1 MGFMSLNN
9 GRSDRSDR
17 SDNMGEGDI
26 PLAQVYTSSSTGARR
41 QNQTLQDMTPERSM
55 SMEEKSGLFHRK
67 SKSSAAAAPG
77 GRRKMVKGLAE
88 NGRKGTFGEEGG
100 VNAMGRLYN
109 KIIGFSVITRY
120 LVYIAPVAIVLAVP
134 LIVIPLTGHYEDK
147 RIGGTKAEGAPR
159 LFDLFLWIEI
169 SWLCL
174 WAGKIVSHFL
184 PHAFMFLCGV
194 VSVGTRKY
202 ATVLRSL
209 EIPFSLFFWALASW
223 LVFRFKFQV
232 GGGDNIEWVHVI
244 VRILGSLFV
253 SSCVFLG
260 EKAIIQLVSITYH
273 QRSFANRIK
282 DSKREVYLL
291 GLMFEASR
299 TLFPMYCR
307 EFAEEDYIIND
318 SIELM
323 LGKRRGRNGH
333 KKSGSV
339 TPLNLIGE
347 AAGGIGRVGG
357 KITSVFGNFASEITG
372 KQVFNPNSS
381 HSVVVEALEKLQTSE
396 ALARRIWMSFV
407 VEGKDS
413 LYPEDV
419 IEVLGPTLKEEAE
432 ECFEAIDADQN
443 GDISLDEMVRKVV
456 EVGKERKAIGNSMK
470 DIGQAL
476 AVLDSILL
484 FLVVLIVVF
493 IFLSFFNSSFM
504 TTLASAGTALLS
516 MSFAF
521 SVTCQELLGSCIFLF
536 VKHPYD
542 VGDRVDIS
550 DVHLIVEKI
559 SLLYTVFTRIDTMK
573 IVQTP
578 NIIINNLWIEN
589 VTRSKAM
596 KETVELNISYD
607 TSFED
612 IELLRMEMEKFVRH
626 PDNSRDFQPDFSIG
640 VGSVNNCD
648 KLTLNITIKHKSNW
662 HNEQV
667 RATRRSKFTCALA
680 LACKKIPIYGPG
692 AGGEALGGPTNP
704 TYSVAV
710 NDEFAAQAR
719 AKAAETTDAGRLV
732 PKNAKSGD
740 DSPEAQHKDEQ
751 AAVTELTAQP
761 PLSGMDA
768 NFGYNRDALEERTD
782 STSTALN
789 YRDDSAERLRTD
801 NIETMRT
808 DLVKRA
814 STRGRRRAGDGI
826 SAVSLNGSN
835 PGLVV
840 THDGDS
846 QATVRSLR
854 QRSFDVESQTGG
866 SSYLGG
872 LGIAPS
878 QSPYGGGGA
887 PAAASQSYSIYPQHS
902 PNYSIPGPSSSSSN
916 PSVPQ
921 VSLPPSV
928 VTTGPEGLAT
938 TSEEGRTLSPTS
950 PTSPTLYGA
959 RRRGASVSQALEERE
974 RQEQLQKLQ
983 LQQQKQG

>member
-17 SDNMGEGDI
+17 SDTLGEGDI
-26 PLAQVYTSSSTGARR
+26 PLAQVNTSSSTGARR
-41 QNQTLQDMTPERSM
+41 HNQTLPDMSPEPSQ
-55 SMEEKSGLFHRK
+55 SVEEKSGLFHRK
-67 SKSSAAAAPG
+67 SKNSGVAPPG
-77 GRRKMVKGLAE
+77 GRRKMVTPLKDQ
-88 NGRKGTFGEEGG
+88 GRKGTFGEEGG
-100 VNAMGRLYN
+100 LNAMGRLYN

-120 LVYIAPVAIVLAVP
+120 LVYIAPVAIILAVP
-134 LIVIPLTGHYEDK
+134 LIVIPITGNYNES
-147 RIGGTKAEGAPR
+147 RVGGSVADGAPK

-174 WAGKIVSHFL
+174 WGGKIVSHFL

-202 ATVLRSL
+202 ATVLKSL

-223 LVFRFKFQV
+223 LVFRFKF
-232 GGGDNIEWVHVI
+232 GSDDKFEWVYVI

-282 DSKREVYLL
+282 DSKREIYLL

-318 SIELM
+318 SIEMM
-323 LGKRRGRNGH
+323 LGRKNRHGRGH

-381 HSVVVEALEKLQTSE
+381 HSVVLEALEKLQTSE

-407 VEGKDS
+407 VEGKDA
-413 LYPEDV
+413 LYQEDV
-419 IEVLGPTLKEEAE
+419 IEVLGPALKEEAE
-432 ECFEAIDADQN
+432 ECFEAVDADQN

-484 FLVVLIVVF
+484 FCVVLIVVF
-493 IFLSFFNSSFM
+493 IFLSFFNSSFV

-516 MSFAF
+516 LSFAF
-521 SVTCQELLGSCIFLF
+521 SVTCQEFLGSCIFLF

-550 DVHLIVEKI
+550 DEQLIVEKI
-559 SLLYTVFTRIDTMK
+559 SLLYTVFTRIDNMK

-578 NIIINNLWIEN
+578 NIIVNNLWIEN

-596 KETVELNISYD
+596 KETIELNISFD

-612 IELLRMEMEKFVRH
+612 IELLRLEMEKFVRH
-626 PDNSRDFQPDFSIG
+626 PDNARDFQPDFSIG
-640 VGSVNNCD
+640 IGSVNNCD
-648 KLTLNITIKHKSNW
+648 KLTLQIVVKHKSNW
-662 HNEQV
+662 HNETV
-667 RATRRSKFTCALA
+667 RATRRSKFICALA

-692 AGGEALGGPTNP
+692 GGGETLGGPNNP
-704 TYSVAV
+704 TYSVSV
-710 NDEFAAQAR
+710 DDGFASKAR
-719 AKAAETTDAGRLV
+719 EKAAAATDAGRLV
-732 PKNAKSGD
+732 PKIAKDGD
-740 DSPEAQHKDEQ
+740 TPAAQQKNEQEA
-751 AAVTELTAQP
+751 VSELTAKP
-761 PLSGMDA
+761 PLADMDN

-782 STSTALN
+782 SNSTALN
-789 YRDDSAERLRTD
+789 SRDGSTERLRTD
-801 NIETMRT
+801 NIETMRQ
-808 DLVKRA
+808 DLLKRA
-814 STRGRRRAGDGI
+814 STRGRRKAGDGV
-826 SAVSLNGSN
+826 SAVSLNESS
-835 PGLVV
+835 PGLMV
-840 THDGDS
+840 TQYDGDS
-846 QATVRSLR
+846 QATIRSQR
-854 QRSFDVESQTGG
+854 QRSFDVESQTGVMGSPYNTGLGVTG
-866 SSYLGG
+866 SSGYGHG
-872 LGIAPS
+872 PAVSPS
-878 QSPYGGGGA
+878 VA
-887 PAAASQSYSIYPQHS
+887 AAASQSYSIYHQS
-902 PNYSIPGPSSSSSN
+902 SNYSTPGPSN
-916 PSVPQ
+916 ITGEPAPQ

-928 VTTGPEGLAT
+928 VTTGPDVPLQ
-938 TSEEGRTLSPTS
+938 TSQEERALSP
-950 PTSPTLYGA
+950 PVYGA

-974 RQEQLQKLQ
+974 REEEERTQH
-983 LQQQKQG
+983 QG